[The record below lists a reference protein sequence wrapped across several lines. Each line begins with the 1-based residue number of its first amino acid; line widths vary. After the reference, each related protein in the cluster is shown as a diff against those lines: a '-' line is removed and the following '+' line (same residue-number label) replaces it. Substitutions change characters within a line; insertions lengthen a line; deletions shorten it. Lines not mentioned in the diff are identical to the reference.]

1 MMDQAL
7 EKSKQKSLRR
17 GTVCDGEGQIDVQTQ
32 GIKLSMKSHISLSVN
47 LY

>member
-1 MMDQAL
+1 M
-7 EKSKQKSLRR
+7 SL
-17 GTVCDGEGQIDVQTQ
+17 GVEELDVMGQVDVQTQ